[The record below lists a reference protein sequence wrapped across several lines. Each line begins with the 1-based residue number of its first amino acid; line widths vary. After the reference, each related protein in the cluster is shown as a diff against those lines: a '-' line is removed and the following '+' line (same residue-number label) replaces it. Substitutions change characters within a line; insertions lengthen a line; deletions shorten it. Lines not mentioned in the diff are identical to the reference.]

1 MTNINIHTINNI
13 FKDRESKP
21 IQSVK
26 KAAVMI
32 LLEVID
38 KEIYIIFQVR
48 AKKLNHQPG
57 DICLPG
63 GKVEPGENFKEAAIR
78 ETMEE
83 MNIKKE
89 EFEVLG
95 EMDYFISPYKMIVRP
110 YIAKINTSNINYN
123 KNEVDH
129 IFKVPLKFFID
140 TDPLLYKMDIG
151 PINQEGFPFHL
162 INGGKDYKFSKC
174 ILEEYFYQ
182 WNKYVIWGFTAHI
195 IKSFIDIIKMEIP
208 PYK

>member
-1 MTNINIHTINNI
+1 MTNINIDTINNI
-13 FKDRESKP
+13 FKERESKP
-21 IQSVK
+21 IQSIK

-38 KEIYIIFQVR
+38 KEVYIIFQVR

-63 GKVEPGENFKEAAIR
+63 GKVEPGETFKEAAIR

-110 YIAKINTSNINYN
+110 YIAKINTSNISYN

-162 INGGKDYKFSKC
+162 INGGKDYKFSKGV
-174 ILEEYFYQ
+174 LEEYFYQ
-182 WNKYVIWGFTAHI
+182 WNNYVIWGFTAHI

>member
-1 MTNINIHTINNI
+1 MTSINIDTINNI
-13 FKDRESKP
+13 FKERESKP
-21 IQSVK
+21 IQSIK

-38 KEIYIIFQVR
+38 KEVYIIFQVR

-63 GKVEPGENFKEAAIR
+63 GKVEPGETFKEAAIR

-89 EFEVLG
+89 EFEVIG

-110 YIAKINTSNINYN
+110 YIAKINISNINYN
-123 KNEVDH
+123 K
-129 IFKVPLKFFID
+129 K
-140 TDPLLYKMDIG
+140 
-151 PINQEGFPFHL
+151 
-162 INGGKDYKFSKC
+162 
-174 ILEEYFYQ
+174 
-182 WNKYVIWGFTAHI
+182 
-195 IKSFIDIIKMEIP
+195 
-208 PYK
+208 

>member
-1 MTNINIHTINNI
+1 MTNINIDTINNI
-13 FKDRESKP
+13 FKERESKP
-21 IQSVK
+21 IQSIK

-32 LLEVID
+32 LLEIID
-38 KEIYIIFQVR
+38 KEVYIIFQVR

-63 GKVEPGENFKEAAIR
+63 GKVEPGETFKEAAIR

-110 YIAKINTSNINYN
+110 YIAKISTSNINYN

-162 INGGKDYKFSKC
+162 INGGKDYKFSKGV
-174 ILEEYFYQ
+174 LEEYFYQ
-182 WNKYVIWGFTAHI
+182 WNNYVIWGFTAHI

>member
-1 MTNINIHTINNI
+1 M
-13 FKDRESKP
+13 
-21 IQSVK
+21 V
-26 KAAVMI
+26 

-63 GKVEPGENFKEAAIR
+63 GKVEPGETFKEAAIR

-162 INGGKDYKFSKC
+162 INGGKDYKFSKGV
-174 ILEEYFYQ
+174 LEEYFYQ
-182 WNKYVIWGFTAHI
+182 WNEYVIWGFTAHI